1 MIAVTARGADGELLT
16 VTAEEAAEVTRWLGD
31 DVVLAEEF
39 RPAWVLAAGHDRA
52 LEPHSSHYALEHW
65 AGAHGW
71 TVGSAQAGAPTG
83 MVAVPMYGTHVP
95 KWRNL
100 TEDDRRA
107 LDGLVLWS
115 GPRQL
120 QTGRLFVRA
129 RVAHLAH
136 P

>member
-1 MIAVTARGADGELLT
+1 M
-16 VTAEEAAEVTRWLGD
+16 
-31 DVVLAEEF
+31 
-39 RPAWVLAAGHDRA
+39 
-52 LEPHSSHYALEHW
+52 
-65 AGAHGW
+65 
-71 TVGSAQAGAPTG
+71 Q
-83 MVAVPMYGTHVP
+83 GTHVP

-107 LDGLVLWS
+107 LDGLVLWF